1 MERDVPKSRVRRR
14 PAYTPPPRQSPKKR
28 HSPPW
33 VGGLMAAC
41 FLLGITWLAIFYVT
55 GGSLIGLR
63 SLGNYNLIV
72 GFALIL
78 GGFLL
83 ATRWR

>member
-1 MERDVPKSRVRRR
+1 MPKSRTRRR
-14 PAYTPPPRQSPKKR
+14 PAYTPPPRQSPRKR

-33 VGGLMAAC
+33 VGGVMAGC
-41 FLLGITWLAIFYVT
+41 FLLGIGWLATFYIT
-55 GGSLIGLR
+55 NGSLIGFR
-63 SLGNYNLIV
+63 ALGNLNLLV

-78 GGFLL
+78 TGFVL